1 MRILFATSNPGK
13 LHELRQVLQ
22 PMGIQVLGL
31 DSLEQVPPEP
41 VEDETTFEGNARL
54 KAVAYAKATN
64 YRCLAEDSGIE
75 VDALDGAPGVYSAR
89 YATAQGTRQER
100 DRANNQ
106 KLLAALRGVPQ
117 AERSARF
124 ICAMCVADPDGSVIA
139 ETQGSFEGLIVDEP
153 RGSNGFGYDPLLL
166 VPDLGRTSAELSPDE
181 KNARSHRGSAARSLA
196 RILERLAPN

>member
-13 LHELRQVLQ
+13 LRELRQVLQ